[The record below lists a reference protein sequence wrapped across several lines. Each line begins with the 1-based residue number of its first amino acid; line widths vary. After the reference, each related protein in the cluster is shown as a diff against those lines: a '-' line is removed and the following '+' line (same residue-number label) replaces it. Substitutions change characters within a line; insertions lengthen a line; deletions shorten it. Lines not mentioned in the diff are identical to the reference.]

1 MVWGRKALQL
11 ERLFSNGGKSMLL
24 IVDSTNRALEHK
36 AMRTMF
42 ETRKR
47 VFIDLLK
54 WDIPAL
60 ADRFELDN
68 FDDTEATYL
77 FVSAT
82 EGEPLASA
90 RWLPT
95 PRPEERRVGKESALR

>member
-1 MVWGRKALQL
+1 
-11 ERLFSNGGKSMLL
+11 MLL

-42 ETRKR
+42 EARKR

-60 ADRFELDN
+60 ADRFELDQ
-68 FDDTEATYL
+68 FDNVDATYL
-77 FVSAT
+77 IVT
-82 EGEPLASA
+82 DPDGEHLA
-90 RWLPT
+90 
-95 PRPEERRVGKESALR
+95 